1 MTTRDQACVKL
12 AQDLRDLAAR
22 YKDDPDG
29 IFDQELFCVLGVGP
43 GSSDDF
49 AYPADVCRLAYI
61 IDRPTCSN
69 EGSELFICSKCGEC
83 VTVERKIPGSLNV
96 AEPYIPDYC
105 PCCGAK
111 VVADDD

>member
-1 MTTRDQACVKL
+1 MMTRGEACRKL
-12 AQDLRDLAAR
+12 AQELRELAIR

-29 IFDQELFCVLGVGP
+29 IFDLELFCVLGVGI

-49 AYPADVCRLAYI
+49 ADPADVYRLACL
-61 IDRPTCSN
+61 IDRPTCHN
-69 EGSELFICSKCGEC
+69 EASGLFICSECGEC

-105 PCCGAK
+105 PCCGAE
-111 VVADDD
+111 VVHDD